1 MHTCLK
7 LLQIKKKKA
16 KGARAHTL
24 LWPSGKHTTGEA
36 QAKLGVQKKSR
47 IKELANCFSAGA
59 PAFAFSK
66 IKYLI

>member
-1 MHTCLK
+1 MPQTASDK
-7 LLQIKKKKA
+7 EKKA
-16 KGARAHTL
+16 KGAQAHTL
-24 LWPSGKHTTGEA
+24 LWPSGKVATEGEA